1 MNLPFYPSPSGSEI
15 CNKYEAYKSKV
26 IHSLS
31 TTTHFPVDNSRE
43 FIHRSS
49 ELSTISG
56 DNSLDLWIKISDPL
70 SFRDLSHYTT
80 VHPVDKPVDKRGI
93 NCG

>member
-1 MNLPFYPSPSGSEI
+1 MNYPFYPSPSGPEV
-15 CNKYEAYKSKV
+15 CNEYEAYKPKV

-31 TTTHFPVDNSRE
+31 TATHFPVDNSGE
-43 FIHRSS
+43 FIHRLGD
-49 ELSTISG
+49 LSTISG
-56 DNSLDLWIKISDPL
+56 DKSLDLWIKISGPL

-80 VHPVDKPVDKRGI
+80 IHPVDKPVDKRGK